1 MRFHSFHGHY
11 AEEQSVGNEYDIDIT
26 LETDIHYDSLKDNL
40 SNTINYEQVYL
51 ICKKEMS
58 EPRRLIETVGNEII
72 KKIEMN
78 FPTVKKTN
86 IVVRKNN
93 PLLGGLVD
101 HAAVELSS
109 EKRI

>member
-1 MRFHSFHGHY
+1 
-11 AEEQSVGNEYDIDIT
+11 
-26 LETDIHYDSLKDNL
+26 
-40 SNTINYEQVYL
+40 
-51 ICKKEMS
+51 MS